1 MTAAPLSG
9 FSTPVLTAIVEILF
23 LAAFADGEFSDDERA
38 HFKSSVESLT
48 DRQLAGA
55 KFDALVAQLEQALE
69 AEGRPARLA
78 AVRARLPDERQRKV
92 ALQMAI
98 RLTAT
103 DGIIRTSEREMI
115 LEAAEALGI
124 DGDVAADLVARVG
137 T

>member
-1 MTAAPLSG
+1 MSAAPLSG

-23 LAAFADGEFSDDERA
+23 LAAFADGEFSADERA

-48 DRQLAGA
+48 DRQLAGEA
-55 KFDALVAQLEQALE
+55 FDALIAGMEKALE
-69 AEGRPARLA
+69 TEGRPARLA
-78 AVRARLPDERQRKV
+78 AVRQRLPDERQRKI

>member
-1 MTAAPLSG
+1 MSAAPLSG

-23 LAAFADGEFSDDERA
+23 LAAFADGEFSADERA

-48 DRQLAGA
+48 DRQLAGEA
-55 KFDALVAQLEQALE
+55 FDTLIAGMEKALE
-69 AEGRPARLA
+69 SEGRPARLA
-78 AVRARLPDERQRKV
+78 AVRQRLPDERQRKI

-124 DGDVAADLVARVG
+124 DGDAAADLVARVG

>member
-1 MTAAPLSG
+1 MSAAPLSG

-23 LAAFADGEFSDDERA
+23 LAAFADGEFSADERA

-48 DRQLAGA
+48 DRQLAGEA
-55 KFDALVAQLEQALE
+55 FDTLIAGMEKALE
-69 AEGRPARLA
+69 SEGRPARLA
-78 AVRARLPDERQRKV
+78 AVRQRLPDERQRKI

-115 LEAAEALGI
+115 LEAAEALDI
-124 DGDVAADLVARVG
+124 DGDAAADLVARVG

>member
-1 MTAAPLSG
+1 MSAAPLSG

-23 LAAFADGEFSDDERA
+23 LAAFADGEFSADERA

-48 DRQLAGA
+48 DRQLAGEA
-55 KFDALVAQLEQALE
+55 FDTLIAGMERALE
-69 AEGRPARLA
+69 SEGRAARLA
-78 AVRARLPDERQRKV
+78 AVRQRLPDERQRKI

-124 DGDVAADLVARVG
+124 DGDAAADLVARVG